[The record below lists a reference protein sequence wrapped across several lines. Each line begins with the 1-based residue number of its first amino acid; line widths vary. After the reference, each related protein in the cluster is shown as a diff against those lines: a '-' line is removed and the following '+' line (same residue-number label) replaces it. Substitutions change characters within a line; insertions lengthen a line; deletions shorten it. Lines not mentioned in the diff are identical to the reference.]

1 MKTETKITGNEE
13 PCMRGGDVTL
23 IGLVILGTT
32 LCVAASH
39 WWPTHHDASK
49 AVVQEALDKANSD
62 PRPQLEIADT
72 ATLRAKG
79 LRGHAPLDD
88 MHGMVL
94 KFEKPSV
101 QCIWNSGVSFP
112 VDAGFYGEDGRLFGG
127 VTMKA
132 NEDIRVC
139 TKRPVLSIVEMR
151 GGWFKEHL
159 KLK

>member
-1 MKTETKITGNEE
+1 VTIQKE
-13 PCMRGGDVTL
+13 PCARGGDVTL
-23 IGLVILGTT
+23 TGLVILVTA

-39 WWPTHHDASK
+39 WWPTHNDASK
-49 AVVQEALDKANSD
+49 AVMKEALDKATTEIH
-62 PRPQLEIADT
+62 PQMEVADT
-72 ATLRAKG
+72 AELRAKG

-88 MHGMVL
+88 LHGLVL

-101 QCIWNSGVSFP
+101 QCIWNRGVSFP

-132 NEDIRVC
+132 NEDIRIC
-139 TKRPVLSIVEMR
+139 TKQPVLSIVEMR

-159 KLK
+159 R